1 MFAICSP
8 YNKTHLHCSHA
19 ENNFL
24 AKAAG
29 IGWTRQTGGSRIK
42 FFCDASETLAQRG
55 FPKTDFAKSSFQ
67 RT

>member
-1 MFAICSP
+1 MFAICSW
-8 YNKTHLHCSHA
+8 YNKTHLHCAYA

-29 IGWTRQTGGSRIK
+29 VGRTRQTGGSRIK
-42 FFCDASETLAQRG
+42 LFSDASETLAQRG